1 MIYRENIKKVDG
13 TMDAS
18 ELKNAFGSFATGVTV
33 VATREADQTPRGFT
47 ANSFSSVSLEPPLLL
62 ICIAKSALSLAVF
75 KQATFFSVNIL
86 CETQEEVS
94 RIFASQSEEK
104 FDFVPWE
111 LGFKDVPVLFGSL
124 ARFVCKTDRHIEAG
138 DHTILI
144 GEVKDF
150 DYRQGSP
157 LSYFRGQYVSIK
169 NRLKSAGKLAQT
181 DKKHVIVSD
190 T

>member
-1 MIYRENIKKVDG
+1 
-13 TMDAS
+13 MDAS

-33 VATREADQTPRGFT
+33 VATREADHTPRGFT

-75 KQATFFSVNIL
+75 KKATFFSVNIL
-86 CETQEEVS
+86 CETQQEVS

-104 FDFVPWE
+104 FDSVSWE
-111 LGFKDVPVLFGSL
+111 RGFKDVPLLFGSL

-169 NRLKSAGKLAQT
+169 KNLKSAAKLVRT
-181 DKKHVIVSD
+181 DAKHVIVSD

>member
-1 MIYRENIKKVDG
+1 
-13 TMDAS
+13 MDAS

-33 VATREADQTPRGFT
+33 VATREADDTPRGFT

-62 ICIAKSALSLAVF
+62 ICISKTALSLAVF
-75 KQATFFSVNIL
+75 KKATFFSVNIL
-86 CETQEEVS
+86 NETQRDVS

-104 FDFVPWE
+104 FDFVAWE
-111 LGFKDVPVLFGSL
+111 SGFEDVPLLFGSL

-150 DYRQGSP
+150 DYGQGNP
-157 LSYFRGQYVSIK
+157 LSYFRGQYVSLTDDLTSDATLTQK
-169 NRLKSAGKLAQT
+169 NEKQA
-181 DKKHVIVSD
+181 IVSD
-190 T
+190 I